1 MQVFLFNF
9 FGNKPMQHWKNFFV
23 ASSIAVMSLGL
34 VAPTTVAPATV
45 AKEVVAEP
53 TCDLADTYCR
63 NFAKANKVLPG
74 AG

>member
-9 FGNKPMQHWKNFFV
+9 FGNKPMQHWKHFF
-23 ASSIAVMSLGL
+23 APTLIAVMSLGL
-34 VAPTTVAPATV
+34 LASTTV

-53 TCDLADTYCR
+53 TCDVVDTYCR